1 MLSTSPKSPSS
12 FLSKSPLSAAA
23 ISLAN
28 PVVSLATGSG
38 TRPLSDFDAGINSS
52 AAWTEHL
59 ERDGH
64 SLSDEEP
71 DEDGESKEEL
81 GRPARALYAFE
92 GKPEFREIT
101 VEAGDVLEVM
111 KEDLA
116 DGWSLVKRNRETGLL
131 PKTYYIVSSL
141 HVHTSPAVFTF
152 TSLSVC
158 SSHPISFSLRTS
170 RASCAD
176 LAPPRPLRRAARLAI
191 RRPPARLSHRTRASG
206 SVRSRASG
214 GACLAGRA

>member
-1 MLSTSPKSPSS
+1 MFSTSPKSPSS

-23 ISLAN
+23 VSLAN
-28 PVVSLATGSG
+28 PVVSLATSPGA
-38 TRPLSDFDAGINSS
+38 RPLSDFDAGINSS

-71 DEDGESKEEL
+71 DEDGESREEP

-101 VEAGDVLEVM
+101 VEAGDALEVM

-116 DGWSLVKRNRETGLL
+116 DGWSLVKRKWETGLL
-131 PKTYYIVSSL
+131 PKTYYIVSPL
-141 HVHTSPAVFTF
+141 HAYASPAVLTI
-152 TSLSVC
+152 TSLIVH
-158 SSHPISFSLRTS
+158 SSHPISFSLRT
-170 RASCAD
+170 
-176 LAPPRPLRRAARLAI
+176 
-191 RRPPARLSHRTRASG
+191 
-206 SVRSRASG
+206 
-214 GACLAGRA
+214 